1 MLQKRSQNLY
11 NEELR
16 GSFERGIHM
25 AMTGSAQAAG
35 SQKAEQTANR
45 LKGLRE
51 LMAQHQL
58 DAYLIPSVDE
68 HINEYLPENKQR
80 RAWASG
86 FSGSAGD
93 FLVTTNEAWLFVDS
107 RYHEQTDYEVALEHI
122 QISKLGKAKHPSLN
136 EKIQAMANGKDQFR
150 LGFDPFTL
158 SVQQGQAFQ
167 KSFDQTGIQ
176 LVPVHGNLVDKL
188 WTDAPPAE
196 SSEVFALPED
206 ITGKSVADKLQT
218 VQDKLKAL
226 KVDLL
231 PVTKLDQVAWLFNLR
246 GQDIPYNPVFTAYA
260 LITPKTAHLFVDSS
274 RIRPA
279 DLQAL
284 KALVSIHP
292 YKDYTSTL
300 EGWTSEPTVLVD
312 PKHTTWGTLELI
324 QGLQGRVKEAEHPV
338 ELMKALKNPAE
349 IAGMKAAN
357 LKASRGKIR
366 AWHWL
371 EQQLAAGNTVTE
383 ETFKDAIEDFY
394 AQEEGFQGLSFNTIS
409 GAGTNSSIVHYG
421 TPNPE
426 KKLEQGELFLI
437 DSGCQFWGGTTDDTR
452 TMLIGKTATPEQKL
466 RFTEVLK
473 AHINCAMQKFP
484 KGTDGA
490 RLDGITRA
498 TLWQAGLDYGHGT
511 GHGVGAFLNV
521 HEGPNGI
528 HRLATKALEPGM
540 VNSVEPGFYEP
551 GWGGIRLENLYIVAE
566 RGEDSQGLPWY
577 GFDSLTFIPFDKKLI
592 DTAILSP
599 QQLQWL
605 REYYQDIVEKI
616 GPTLPAEEVKWLKDI
631 CTI

>member
-1 MLQKRSQNLY
+1 
-11 NEELR
+11 
-16 GSFERGIHM
+16 M
-25 AMTGSAQAAG
+25 ATTGSAQSTA
-35 SQKAEQTANR
+35 SNRAEQTESR
-45 LKGLRE
+45 LKALRA

-80 RAWASG
+80 RGWASG

-93 FLVTTNEAWLFVDS
+93 FLLTPDAAWLFVDS

-122 QISKLGKAKHPSLN
+122 SVSKLGRPDQPTLG
-136 EKIQAMANGKDQFR
+136 EKILAMADGKEQFR

-167 KSFDQTGIQ
+167 KAFEQTGIQ
-176 LVPVHGNLVDKL
+176 LVPVHGNLVDTV
-188 WTDAPPAE
+188 WTDAPFAE
-196 SSEVFALPED
+196 QSEVFALPD
-206 ITGKSVADKLQT
+206 AITGKSVADKLKA
-218 VQDKLKAL
+218 VQERMQKL

-231 PVTKLDQVAWLFNLR
+231 PVTKLDQIAWLFNLR

-260 LITPKTAHLFVDSS
+260 LITPKTAQLFVDSS

-284 KALVSIHP
+284 QALVSIHP
-292 YKDYTSTL
+292 YADYTATL
-300 EGWTSEPTVLVD
+300 EGWAAEPTVLVD

-324 QGLQGRVKEAEHPV
+324 RRMKGRVKEAEHLV
-338 ELMKALKNPAE
+338 ELMKAIKNPEE
-349 IAGMKAAN
+349 IAGMQAAN

-366 AWHWL
+366 SWYWL
-371 EQQLAAGNTVTE
+371 EQQLAAGKTVTE

-394 AQEEGFQGLSFNTIS
+394 AQEEGFHGLSFNTIS
-409 GAGTNSSIVHYG
+409 GAGANSSIVHYG

-426 KKLEQGELFLI
+426 KKLEPGELFLI
-437 DSGCQFWGGTTDDTR
+437 DSGCQFFGDSFCGTTDDTR
-452 TMLIGKTATPEQKL
+452 TLLIGEKATAEQKL

-473 AHINCAMQKFP
+473 AHINCAMQQFP

-528 HRLATKALEPGM
+528 HRLAGKAMEPGM
-540 VNSVEPGFYEP
+540 INSVEPGYYEP
-551 GWGGIRLENLYIVAE
+551 GWGGIRLENLYMVAE
-566 RGEDSQGLPWY
+566 RGEDSQGTAWY
-577 GFDSLTFIPFDKKLI
+577 GMDSLTFIPFDKKLI
-592 DTAILSP
+592 DLSRLSP

-605 REYYQDIVEKI
+605 RNYNAAIVEKI
-616 GPTLPAEEVKWLKDI
+616 GPTLPEVEAAWLKGI

>member
-1 MLQKRSQNLY
+1 
-11 NEELR
+11 
-16 GSFERGIHM
+16 M
-25 AMTGSAQAAG
+25 AMTGSAQAAA
-35 SQKAEQTANR
+35 SNKAEQTASR
-45 LKGLRE
+45 LKALRD
-51 LMAQHQL
+51 LMAQHEL

-80 RAWASG
+80 RGWASG

-93 FLVTTNEAWLFVDS
+93 FLLTPEQAWLFVDS
-107 RYHEQTDYEVALEHI
+107 RYHEQTDYEVALDHI
-122 QISKLGKAKHPSLN
+122 QVSKLGRANQPTLS
-136 EKIQAMANGKDQFR
+136 EKILAMAEGKERFR

-167 KSFDQTGIQ
+167 KAFDQTGIQ
-176 LVPVHGNLVDKL
+176 LAPVHGNLVDRV

-196 SSEVFALPED
+196 KSEVFALSD
-206 ITGKSVADKLQT
+206 TVTGQSVADKLKA
-218 VQDKLKAL
+218 VQERLQKL

-231 PVTKLDQVAWLFNLR
+231 PVTKLDQIAWLFNLR

-260 LITPKTAHLFVDSS
+260 LVTPKSAQLFVDSS

-284 KALVSIHP
+284 NALVSLHP
-292 YKDYTSTL
+292 YEDYTSTL
-300 EGWTSEPTVLVD
+300 QGWASTPTVLVD
-312 PKHTTWGTLELI
+312 PRHTTWGTLELI
-324 QGLQGRVKEAEHPV
+324 QRMNGRVKEAEHPV

-349 IAGMKAAN
+349 IAGMQSAN

-366 AWHWL
+366 AWYWL
-371 EQQLAAGNTVTE
+371 EQQLAADKTVTE
-383 ETFKDAIEDFY
+383 DSFKDAIEDFY
-394 AQEEGFQGLSFNTIS
+394 AQEEGFFGLSFNTIS
-409 GAGTNSSIVHYG
+409 GAGANSSIVHYG

-426 KKLEQGELFLI
+426 KKLEKGELFLI
-437 DSGCQFWGGTTDDTR
+437 DSGCQFGGGDFAGTTDDTR
-452 TMLIGKTATPEQKL
+452 TMLIGETATPEQQL
-466 RFTEVLK
+466 RFTEVMK
-473 AHINCAMQKFP
+473 AHINCAMQQFP
-484 KGTDGA
+484 KGTEGA

-528 HRLATKALEPGM
+528 HRLASKALEPGM

-551 GWGGIRLENLYIVAE
+551 GWGGIRLENLYIVVE
-566 RGEDSQGLPWY
+566 RGEDKQGTKWY
-577 GFDSLTFIPFDKKLI
+577 GMDSLTFIPFDKKLI
-592 DTAILSP
+592 DLALLSP
-599 QQLQWL
+599 QQLRWL
-605 REYYQDIVEKI
+605 RDYFQTIVEKI
-616 GPTLPAEEVKWLKDI
+616 APTLPAEEAAWLKGI